1 MNSLPIMTKEKAHTA
16 TDGMDFLE
24 LLASYPIATT
34 ENLQDS
40 KHTQT
45 LNNLAHMI
53 GNDNLYFV
61 KDDITINGELLSNHD
76 GYIYTAN
83 TIATLVY
90 DESFLP
96 SGIVFFPTKATQT
109 TPLDPSPHRPK
120 LFSTNDDVLQA
131 FMIGSGQGEII
142 ATDTLDNAEMLFTLV
157 DDYDMKNHTII
168 APFDKGHYE
177 SMVCNLAIK
186 RPIYATCT
194 SKQESRLLK
203 VFKHSDIKLISFMSE
218 IADYVGDYSSFHSL
232 LTDGLSDGEIR
243 VTQLSNYIAWHDGEL
258 LENPVK
264 YMGGR
269 FELYHDGLYFVR
281 YEHDTESNQHSKQ
294 GYPIRICDPLFI
306 KSSIRSKNSTDWGL
320 LLQWK
325 DKDHHAHEW
334 AMPASLLQGDS
345 KELRQILADMGLGI
359 ATSLKARNY
368 LTAYLQAYDTPKR
381 ALSVN
386 KTGWHDDSYVL
397 PHCVIGGND
406 NEPIVLQTTAPLEHG
421 YATKGTLKE
430 WQDNLAIPVA
440 GQSRIAFAV
449 ACAFAGQL
457 LELIGEKHG
466 GGFHF
471 VGNSSIGKS
480 ISLYI
485 AGSVWGHDF
494 IRSWRNTDN
503 AMENIALLH
512 NDSLLC
518 LDEINE
524 AELKTIGKTVYML
537 ANGQPKGRMTK
548 TLVNRYA
555 PKWRVMFLSTG
566 EQTLENYLKQAGEI
580 VKAGQEVRLATIEA
594 NVGQGMGIFDSLT
607 IADTPAKQAETLRAN
622 TGKYYGVAGI
632 EWLNYLTQ
640 NKDTATELANDYIR
654 AFLAQYPTIDGQAK
668 RVANRFALVVAA
680 GELATKEGITG
691 WQIGQA
697 MTATKVCFDN
707 WLDTHGMTGNHEQ
720 RQIIKQIQAFIHA
733 NGKSR
738 FSEWE
743 HDGYTSTM
751 PNRVGFYRADNDSY
765 YIYSSLFE
773 KEICLPFNKKQVCET
788 LNSMDLLIKNKNY
801 QLFVKSTDRDKKGYF
816 YCIKGDILTI
826 EN

>member
-1 MNSLPIMTKEKAHTA
+1 MSNLTTNEKAHTA
-16 TDGMDFLE
+16 GNGMDFLK
-24 LLASYPIATT
+24 LLVSYPTATMDNL
-34 ENLQDS
+34 ENS
-40 KHTQT
+40 KHKQT
-45 LNNLAHMI
+45 LNNLAYMI
-53 GNDNLYFV
+53 GYDNLYFV
-61 KDDITINGELLSNHD
+61 NDDITINGNLLSNDD

-109 TPLDPSPHRPK
+109 TPLDPSLHRPK

-131 FMIGSGQGEII
+131 FMIGSGQGDII

-186 RPIYATCT
+186 RPIYATCPA
-194 SKQESRLLK
+194 KQENRLLK
-203 VFKHSDIKLISFMSE
+203 AFKDSEVTLIAFMGE

-258 LENPVK
+258 LDNPVK

-281 YEHDTESNQHSKQ
+281 YEHDTESNQYSKQ

-397 PHCVIGGND
+397 PHCVIGGNE

-421 YATKGTLKE
+421 YATKATLKE

-457 LELIGEKHG
+457 LELLGERHG

-471 VGNSSIGKS
+471 VGDSSIGKS
-480 ISLYI
+480 LALYI
-485 AGSVWGHDF
+485 AGSVWGFDY
-494 IRSWRNTDN
+494 IKSWNSTGN

-512 NDSLLC
+512 NDSLVC

-524 AELKTIGKTVYML
+524 ADVKTIGKTVYML
-537 ANGQPKGRMTK
+537 ANGKPKERMTK

-555 PKWRVMFLSTG
+555 PKWRVNFLSTG
-566 EQTLENYLKQAGEI
+566 EQTLETYLRQAGEI
-580 VKAGQEVRLATIEA
+580 VKAGQEVRLANIEA
-594 NVGQGMGIFDSLT
+594 NAGQGMGIFDSLT
-607 IADTPAKQAETLRAN
+607 IADTPEKQAETLRAN

-632 EWLNYLTQ
+632 EWLNYLTN
-640 NKDTATELANDYIR
+640 NKKTATDLVNDYIR
-654 AFLAQYPTIDGQAK
+654 AFLAYYPTISGQAK
-668 RVANRFALVVAA
+668 RVANRFAVVASA
-680 GELATKEGITG
+680 GELATKVGITG
-691 WQIGQA
+691 WQAGQA
-697 MTATKVCFDN
+697 MSATKVCFDN
-707 WLDTHGMTGNHEQ
+707 WLDTHGMIGNHEQ
-720 RQIIKQIQAFIHA
+720 RQIIKQIQAFIQAH
-733 NGKSR
+733 GKTR
-738 FSEWE
+738 FSSWK
-743 HDGYTSTM
+743 DNDYTSTM

-773 KEICLPFNKKQVCET
+773 KEVCLPFSKKQVCET
-788 LNSMDLLIKNKNY
+788 LDSMGVLIKNKNY